1 MWRNNNYRVDISSR
15 WAAACDLR
23 GGRLHHLHR
32 LHRRDADNNSTD
44 NSGERT
50 SAGLR
55 APLGLQNKRNGR

>member
-1 MWRNNNYRVDISSR
+1 MDISSK

-23 GGRLHHLHR
+23 GDHLRHPSILHHRLHLHRHR
-32 LHRRDADNNSTD
+32 LHRRVRGADNNSTG

-55 APLGLQNKRNGR
+55 APLGL

>member
-23 GGRLHHLHR
+23 GGRLHR
-32 LHRRDADNNSTD
+32 LHRRGADNNSTG

-55 APLGLQNKRNGR
+55 APLGLQNKRNGK